1 MAKKKFD
8 GISAGIVILNILIV
22 GVIITLC
29 VLIYLYMSGKLE
41 DTNVANLGHPDES
54 QSVITTTPVSMMT
67 FATSTSTEPTAS
79 APESVS
85 GETEPPVSEDAI
97 TAVETDR
104 YDADFYADDLFIGD
118 SISTGLLNYGYLN
131 ANQVFAAI
139 GLNPDSA
146 LTEEIDGKTAAAKAE
161 ALKPKRIYIMLGSNG
176 LAYMGNTY
184 MIEKMRTLIEA
195 LRTASPDSYLYLLSI
210 PPVTKEHE
218 NEGQETMAMITGYNK
233 LLKDLADEIGVVYLD
248 LCAELENSAGYFSDA
263 YAEADGMHFL
273 AAAYKKMLSFIQKSI
288 QGTSD

>member
-8 GISAGIVILNILIV
+8 GIAAGIVILNILIV

-41 DTNVANLGHPDES
+41 DTNVANLGHTAES
-54 QSVITTTPVSMMT
+54 QSAAITTTPVSMVP
-67 FATSTSTEPTAS
+67 FDTSTLTDPTTT
-79 APESVS
+79 APDSVPDESES
-85 GETEPPVSEDAI
+85 ETAEEAI
-97 TAVETDR
+97 TAVEADR
-104 YDADFYADDLFIGD
+104 YDTDFYANDLFIGD
-118 SISTGLLNYGYLN
+118 SISTGLLNYGFLN
-131 ANQVFAAI
+131 ADQVFAAI

-146 LTEEIDGKTAAAKAE
+146 LTEEIDGVTAAEKAK

-184 MIEKMRTLIEA
+184 MIQKMNELVDA
-195 LRTASPDSYLYLLSI
+195 LKEASPDSYIYLLSI

-218 NEGQETMAMITGYNK
+218 SEGQETMAMITGYNK
-233 LLKDLADEIGVVYLD
+233 LLKDLADEIGVVYLN

-273 AAAYKKMLSFIQKSI
+273 SAAYKKMLSFIQKKI
-288 QGTSD
+288 QE

>member
-8 GISAGIVILNILIV
+8 GISAGIVVLNILIV

-29 VLIYLYMSGKLE
+29 VLIYLYMSGQLE
-41 DTNVANLGHPDES
+41 DTNVANLGRPAES
-54 QSVITTTPVSMMT
+54 QSDITTTPVSMAT
-67 FATSTSTEPTAS
+67 FETSAPTEPTAS
-79 APESVS
+79 EPETVPD
-85 GETEPPVSEDAI
+85 ETEDEPAEDAI
-97 TAVETDR
+97 TAVEADR
-104 YDADFYADDLFIGD
+104 YDPEFFADDLFIGD

-131 ANQVFAAI
+131 ADQVFAAI

-146 LTEEIDGKTAAAKAE
+146 LTEEIDGMTAVEKAAE
-161 ALKPKRIYIMLGSNG
+161 QKPKRIYIMLGSNG

-184 MIEKMRTLIEA
+184 MIQKMQELTDA
-195 LRTASPDSYLYLLSI
+195 LKAASPDSYLYLLSI

-218 NEGQETMAMITGYNK
+218 SEGQETMAMITGYNK
-233 LLKDLADEIGVVYLD
+233 LLKDLADEIGVVYLN

-273 AAAYKKMLSFIQKSI
+273 GAAYKKMLSFLQKSI
-288 QGTSD
+288 QP